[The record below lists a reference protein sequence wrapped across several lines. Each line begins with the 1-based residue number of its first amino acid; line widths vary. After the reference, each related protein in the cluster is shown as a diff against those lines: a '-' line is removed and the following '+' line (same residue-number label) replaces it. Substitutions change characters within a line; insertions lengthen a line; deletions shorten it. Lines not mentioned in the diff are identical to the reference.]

1 MKLLLSNI
9 ESLSCEA
16 HGPFFVELRQVA
28 RFYHSR
34 TLFTWRTFFRRR
46 TDGQTKWA
54 FVLYVNEMQ
63 KCNGVHL
70 HL

>member
-28 RFYHSR
+28 RFYHDVGLCS
-34 TLFTWRTFFRRR
+34 LGAHFSAVEQ
-46 TDGQTKWA
+46 TDKPNGH
-54 FVLYVNEMQ
+54 LYVNEMQ
-63 KCNGVHL
+63 KRNGVHL

>member
-34 TLFTWRTFFRRR
+34 HSLTLFTWRTFFRRR
-46 TDGQTKWA
+46 TDGQTK
-54 FVLYVNEMQ
+54 
-63 KCNGVHL
+63 
-70 HL
+70 